1 MRKVTLQGDALRLL
15 YTFLDYAEAYPDQ
28 IADALN
34 YDPDCLRI
42 RARQLAQQVEDGE
55 KVWDEE

>member
-15 YTFLDYAEAYPDQ
+15 YTFLDYAEAHPDQ